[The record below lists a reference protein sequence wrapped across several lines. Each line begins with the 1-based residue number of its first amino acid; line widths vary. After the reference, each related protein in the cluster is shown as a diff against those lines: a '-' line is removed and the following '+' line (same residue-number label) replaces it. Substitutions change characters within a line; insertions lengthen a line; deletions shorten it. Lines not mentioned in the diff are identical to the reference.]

1 MKCCTLLYAEYEES
15 KQTAVKVIQSTVY
28 KQCNLYIVAKL
39 SRLFGFFAPQLWR
52 HVSALELQHYPCCF
66 LWEQASLW
74 GAGTDKRL
82 LVTFCRFNKQLFS
95 VFLKKPAN
103 ILLHFIGKIIN

>member
-28 KQCNLYIVAKL
+28 KQYNLYIVAKL

-52 HVSALELQHYPCCF
+52 HVSALELQHYPCRF

-82 LVTFCRFNKQLFS
+82 LVTFCCFNKQLFS
-95 VFLKKPAN
+95 VFKKN
-103 ILLHFIGKIIN
+103 RKHFIAFYWQNN

>member
-39 SRLFGFFAPQLWR
+39 SRLFGFFAPQL
-52 HVSALELQHYPCCF
+52 
-66 LWEQASLW
+66 
-74 GAGTDKRL
+74 
-82 LVTFCRFNKQLFS
+82 
-95 VFLKKPAN
+95 
-103 ILLHFIGKIIN
+103 